1 MYYALLQATTAGAGE
16 GGTQAAG
23 GGLLGMLLPF
33 ALMFAIFYFLL
44 IRPQQKKQKDHQK
57 MLEALKEND
66 IVATS
71 SGIIGKIVAIK
82 KDKDSVVLRVDDTT
96 NTKIE
101 FQRHAIAGVI
111 GPKEDKPAEAKK

>member
-1 MYYALLQATTAGAGE
+1 MYYALLQATGDGGAQ
-16 GGTQAAG
+16 TAG

-44 IRPQQKKQKDHQK
+44 IRPQQKKQKELQK
-57 MLEALKEND
+57 MLDALKEND
-66 IVATS
+66 IVVTS
-71 SGIIGKIVAIK
+71 SGIIGKIITIK

-101 FQRHAIAGVI
+101 FQRHAIAGII
-111 GPKEDKPAEAKK
+111 GPKEDKPAETKK

>member
-1 MYYALLQATTAGAGE
+1 MYQLLLQETAAPA
-16 GGTQAAG
+16 QAAG
-23 GGLLGMLLPF
+23 GGILGMLLPF

-57 MLEALKEND
+57 MLDSLKEND

-71 SGIIGKIVAIK
+71 SGIIGKIVTIK
-82 KDKDSVVLRVDDTT
+82 KDKDSVVLRVDEAT

-101 FQRHAIAGVI
+101 FQRHAIAGVVNK
-111 GPKEDKPAEAKK
+111 PSDKPSEAK